1 MRVYAWFL
9 TSLFVTLTLACQPAA
24 PPLPPGQAAP
34 EAVSQTLTIAAP
46 ADMQRSDVRA
56 DLAMYPVHAS
66 VYDTLVRMDEHFQ
79 PQPLLAD
86 RWEYRGN
93 NTWRFTLH
101 QGVKFH
107 DGQSFNADTL
117 KATFDRVAQWP
128 GGGSILVGPNS
139 FKKIDDYTV
148 DITSTRPNLRMPEQ
162 LTHPTYGVIAPGSDP
177 ATSPVGTGPF
187 KFVEYVKNER
197 LVVERNPDYWG
208 QKAQIQRLTF
218 RFMPDN
224 NTRVLA
230 LRAGEV
236 DLAYDVPREAARDLS
251 STPGLKA
258 VTSPV
263 GAYEALY
270 VNIHGAA
277 PYDLGQDRAV
287 RQALSMAVDRQ
298 AIVQSVW
305 QGNAE
310 VSQTLVPAAVLGN
323 YAGSL
328 KGQTYDPA
336 AARQALDTAGWVPGA
351 DGIRTKNGRP
361 LHLTLVAGFP
371 TAEDHRPMPEALQSQ
386 LKQVGIDLAIVST
399 PDNATY
405 TARLQAGEGD
415 LWAEIGN
422 QNQADPCFL
431 CFLFTTQPGGSA
443 DYGKLFAPGEDFDTP
458 YLAARSA
465 TTTDEAARHAAE
477 AMHAIIDEDT
487 VVIPIAGIYRIWGVR
502 DSVQGF
508 SAHPSSTNQE
518 FGSVTVKR

>member
-1 MRVYAWFL
+1 
-9 TSLFVTLTLACQPAA
+9 
-24 PPLPPGQAAP
+24 
-34 EAVSQTLTIAAP
+34 
-46 ADMQRSDVRA
+46 
-56 DLAMYPVHAS
+56 MYPVHAS

-79 PQPLLAD
+79 PQPQLAD

-93 NTWRFTLH
+93 NTWRFALH

-107 DGQSFNADTL
+107 DGQPFNADTL

-128 GGGSILVGPNS
+128 GGGSILVGPDS
-139 FKKIDDYTV
+139 FKKVDEYTV
-148 DITSTRPNLRMPEQ
+148 DITSTKPNLRMPEQ

-177 ATSPVGTGPF
+177 ATKPVGSGPF
-187 KFVEYVKNER
+187 RFVEYVKNDR

-208 QKAQIQRLTF
+208 QKAQVQRITF

-236 DLAYDVPREAARDLS
+236 DLAYDVPREAAKDLA
-251 STPGLKA
+251 STPGVKT

-270 VNIHGAA
+270 VNIHGSA

-310 VSQTLVPAAVLGN
+310 VSQTMVPAAVLGQ
-323 YAGSL
+323 YASL
-328 KGQTYDPA
+328 VHGQQYDPA
-336 AARQALDTAGWVPGA
+336 AARQALDAAGWVPGA
-351 DGIRTKNGRP
+351 EGIRTKGGRP

-386 LKQVGIDLAIVST
+386 LKQVGIDLAIVTT

-405 TARLQAGEGD
+405 TARLQSGEGD

-443 DYGKLFAPGEDFDTP
+443 DYSKLFAPGEDFDTP
-458 YLAARSA
+458 YVAARSA
-465 TTTDEAARHAAE
+465 TTTDEAAHHAAE
-477 AMHAIIDEDT
+477 AMHAIIDQDI

-502 DSVQGF
+502 DTVQGF
-508 SAHPSSTNQE
+508 TAHPSSTNQE
-518 FGSVTVKR
+518 FGLVTVSH